1 MAVFPNEN
9 GTPMLYPPHMN
20 RRSALAESSSPTVCW
35 IETLT
40 DTAAP
45 SLYLKALIEHNPIAV
60 VVLDQRHRF
69 RMSNP
74 AFEALFQYRS
84 EDLIACDLDALIAAP
99 DRLQEAA
106 LFSRDVLAGRK
117 VHALT
122 QRRRKDGMVVDVE
135 LYGIPLIVD
144 GEVEGV
150 YGLYQDVT
158 ERNRAQNE
166 VREIAGRLDRT
177 RLDERRRFARDLH
190 DSTSQE
196 ITILRWNLNRLL
208 RLVDDTNPA
217 AQKLIQETQ
226 EVALQCAAKIRT
238 TAYLLHPPVLDEAGL
253 EIAIR
258 WLAEGFAQR
267 SGLTVETHI
276 APGIRRS
283 PEQIEV
289 ALFLLVQEAL
299 ANVLRH
305 SPASVVRI
313 ELTST
318 DGRRLRLSFTNT
330 PAAGAP
336 THNSAPP
343 HEGLGIQ
350 SMRERIEELNG
361 NFHISSGADG
371 THIVAEIPLP
381 EQRP

>member
-1 MAVFPNEN
+1 M
-9 GTPMLYPPHMN
+9 
-20 RRSALAESSSPTVCW
+20 LAESLSPTLCW

-40 DTAAP
+40 DIAAP

-60 VVLDQRHRF
+60 VVLDRKHRF
-69 RMSNP
+69 QMSNP
-74 AFEALFQYRS
+74 AFEALFQYRN
-84 EDLIACDLDALIAAP
+84 EDLLACDLDALIAAP
-99 DRLQEAA
+99 DRLHEAA

-158 ERNRAQNE
+158 ERNRAQIE

-196 ITILRWNLNRLL
+196 ITILRWNLNLL
-208 RLVDDTNPA
+208 RLVGDTDPA
-217 AQKLIQETQ
+217 AQKLIGETQ
-226 EVALQCAAKIRT
+226 AVALQCAAKIRT

-258 WLAEGFAQR
+258 WMAEGFSQR
-267 SGLTVETHI
+267 SGLAVETRI
-276 APGIRRS
+276 APGLPRS

-305 SPASVVRI
+305 APASVVRI
-313 ELTST
+313 DLTVSNA
-318 DGRRLRLSFTNT
+318 RLCLSFTNT
-330 PAAGAP
+330 RSTGAP
-336 THNSAPP
+336 AHTVPGPP
-343 HEGLGIQ
+343 HPGVGIH

-361 NFHISSGADG
+361 LFQISSTIAG
-371 THIVAEIPLP
+371 THILAEIPLP
-381 EQRP
+381 EHRP